1 VNERIDHTNY
11 EAWLL
16 DRLEGALTVAQEREL
31 DVFLAAHP
39 EYVPAGYELPKVR
52 AVTTALTGMEK
63 QALKRS
69 LPPFGVLTP
78 DTLDDHLI
86 ARSEGDLVPTQLEA
100 LRAYLLDHPELQRA
114 ERLVIA
120 SKLIPEPMPYP
131 AKSELQRH
139 FPPLGMPANSV
150 LADLLVARLEGDLSP
165 EQDRAL
171 AHLIGMDPEA
181 QRAWALMQATRTAA
195 PDVAYPH
202 KQRLKKGGR
211 VIAIGR
217 PVWAVRMAAAASI
230 AALVGLGLWYLINPA
245 PSSTEIARVGPK
257 AALPLQRLT
266 DKPPVVVEQS
276 LVPSVTADRPSTP
289 ATDQEPMRVQNPVP
303 WIDPVGPP
311 AKDDQEL
318 PLAEEPAIPRANAP
332 EAPIGPEIDP
342 VPQEPIAYAA
352 QAPIASEPAK
362 DDVITLGELLTS
374 EVRDRVLDKPEKDGR
389 PLNGGDLVALVDRG
403 LKAVG
408 GDRSGLVVDRKNGR
422 EAGGF
427 SLRLG
432 RNLSISAR
440 R

>member
-1 VNERIDHTNY
+1 
-11 EAWLL
+11 
-16 DRLEGALTVAQEREL
+16 
-31 DVFLAAHP
+31 
-39 EYVPAGYELPKVR
+39 
-52 AVTTALTGMEK
+52 
-63 QALKRS
+63 
-69 LPPFGVLTP
+69 
-78 DTLDDHLI
+78 
-86 ARSEGDLVPTQLEA
+86 
-100 LRAYLLDHPELQRA
+100 
-114 ERLVIA
+114 
-120 SKLIPEPMPYP
+120 
-131 AKSELQRH
+131 
-139 FPPLGMPANSV
+139 
-150 LADLLVARLEGDLSP
+150 
-165 EQDRAL
+165 
-171 AHLIGMDPEA
+171 
-181 QRAWALMQATRTAA
+181 
-195 PDVAYPH
+195 
-202 KQRLKKGGR
+202 
-211 VIAIGR
+211 
-217 PVWAVRMAAAASI
+217 VRMAAAASI

-276 LVPSVTADRPSTP
+276 LVPSVKADRPSTP

-303 WIDPVGPP
+303 LIDPVGPP

-408 GDRSGLVVDRKNGR
+408 GDRAGLVVDRKNGR

-432 RNLSISAR
+432 RNLSISASR
-440 R
+440 